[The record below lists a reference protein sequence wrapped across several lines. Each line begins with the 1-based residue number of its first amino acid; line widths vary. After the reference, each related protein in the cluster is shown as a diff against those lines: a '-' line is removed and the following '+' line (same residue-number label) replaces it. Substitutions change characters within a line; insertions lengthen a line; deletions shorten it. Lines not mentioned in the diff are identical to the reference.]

1 MNLRH
6 VKEIR
11 DGRNSKEFDKNCG
24 DLKIDKP
31 TKCFVILYGNDFKL
45 KTLSIEGML
54 FFICVCC
61 FMLDI
66 WGKNCENL
74 KYFYSLPI

>member
-1 MNLRH
+1 MATVITYIFICKNYIFFIWNILHIQFILVNLRH

-24 DLKIDKP
+24 DMKIDKP

-45 KTLSIEGML
+45 KTLSIEGM
-54 FFICVCC
+54 
-61 FMLDI
+61 
-66 WGKNCENL
+66 
-74 KYFYSLPI
+74 

>member
-6 VKEIR
+6 VKEVR

-31 TKCFVILYGNDFKL
+31 TKCFVILYGNNFKL
-45 KTLSIEGML
+45 KTFSIEGM
-54 FFICVCC
+54 
-61 FMLDI
+61 
-66 WGKNCENL
+66 
-74 KYFYSLPI
+74 